1 LHTQKIWGVLVARLD
16 DLAALRT
23 DLLLWLEDAPVD
35 RKAALVVQ
43 YRATLA
49 EIDELT
55 PKELVGDGIDEIA
68 ARRSARRPSAAKD
81 SGRAGRSG

>member
-1 LHTQKIWGVLVARLD
+1 MARLD
-16 DLAALRT
+16 DLQKLRE

-35 RKAALVVQ
+35 RKAALVAQ

-55 PKELVGDGIDEIA
+55 PKEKAGDGIDEIS
-68 ARRSARRPSAAKD
+68 ARRSARRASPAA
-81 SGRAGRSG
+81 GAGRSKRSS

>member
-1 LHTQKIWGVLVARLD
+1 VARLD
-16 DLAALRT
+16 DLVTLRA

-35 RKAALVVQ
+35 RKAALVAQ

-55 PKELVGDGIDEIA
+55 PKEAEGDGIDEIA
-68 ARRSARRPSAAKD
+68 KRRDARR
-81 SGRAGRSG
+81 AGAPKASSRSQRQG